1 MVFKNN
7 SSNVIPKSKVKDFVN
22 YLIEEGKFLEK
33 LRSDILFLSKSNID
47 ISVKIVREERLVD
60 NIDRQI
66 RKTKELIKYFRRA
79 L

>member
-1 MVFKNN
+1 MVFKN
-7 SSNVIPKSKVKDFVN
+7 SSNSVISKSKVKDFID